1 MFRRS
6 VLAGIFIGLGGLGF
20 LAVGGG
26 ILGAIIF
33 TFGLLCVVYS
43 GSLLFTGRAGYIG
56 TELGWKDL
64 GVILLGNVIGA
75 WWISFLARGGGVG
88 VDYAAALVSG
98 RLDIPFFRVFMRGLG
113 CGLII
118 DMVVWFWREKNT
130 IIPILFGVPLF
141 ILTSQLHSI
150 AEPFYILT
158 AGILS
163 WRTLLYWVLVVLGNF
178 VGCNIRRLLIIP
190 SQKR

>member
-1 MFRRS
+1 MFGRS

-26 ILGAIIF
+26 IIGACIF

-43 GSLLFTGRAGYIG
+43 GALLYTGRAGYIG
-56 TELGWKDL
+56 KELGWKDL
-64 GVILLGNVIGA
+64 GIILLGNVIGA

-88 VDYAAALVSG
+88 IDYATALISG
-98 RLDIPFFRVFMRGLG
+98 RLEIPFFRVFIRGLG

-118 DMVVWFWREKNT
+118 DIVVWLWREKQT

-163 WRTLLYWVLVVLGNF
+163 WRILLYWVLVVLGNF
-178 VGCNIRRLLIIP
+178 VGCNIRRLFIP
-190 SQKR
+190 SKKR